1 MEINSIAFGAKI
13 SNIPSIKYVASKKTA
28 LRDVKL
34 DGYTAFI
41 GGDVYVPSGKIVK
54 RDLLF
59 KDKTLI
65 ATDDFEEEEIDG
77 KINYVLLNNE
87 TITPAIF
94 DEHIHGGYGVSF
106 HNSSEAEIRMLLKK
120 YAEEGTGAVLAT
132 TLPGTAEEISAQI
145 KILNNI
151 INNQSEDEAKI
162 FGIHLEGPFLNPL
175 KRGIHPSHKILPPT
189 IENYLSLNPENVKM
203 VTLAPELDKKYMLT
217 NYLRANGI
225 IVSAGHSLATAKQM
239 IDAGIKQVTH
249 LFNAMAPF
257 HHRIPTIANEGIANP
272 DVTAEMNSDESLLI
286 PQTMN
291 LIMNAKPKGKLV
303 LISDAL
309 PEAGIKRDFLMN
321 GTLIHVDKNWVAKDG
336 DGVLAGSMQFLH
348 NIAKKITEH
357 TDMTFSDFIRY
368 ASENPAK
375 NLGVSDK
382 FTLKAGLKPIFSV
395 WNNKTK
401 KVEKT
406 FIN

>member
-1 MEINSIAFGAKI
+1 
-13 SNIPSIKYVASKKTA
+13 
-28 LRDVKL
+28 
-34 DGYTAFI
+34 
-41 GGDVYVPSGKIVK
+41 
-54 RDLLF
+54 
-59 KDKTLI
+59 
-65 ATDDFEEEEIDG
+65 
-77 KINYVLLNNE
+77 
-87 TITPAIF
+87 
-94 DEHIHGGYGVSF
+94 
-106 HNSSEAEIRMLLKK
+106 
-120 YAEEGTGAVLAT
+120 
-132 TLPGTAEEISAQI
+132 
-145 KILNNI
+145 
-151 INNQSEDEAKI
+151 
-162 FGIHLEGPFLNPL
+162 
-175 KRGIHPSHKILPPT
+175 
-189 IENYLSLNPENVKM
+189 
-203 VTLAPELDKKYMLT
+203 
-217 NYLRANGI
+217 
-225 IVSAGHSLATAKQM
+225 
-239 IDAGIKQVTH
+239 
-249 LFNAMAPF
+249 
-257 HHRIPTIANEGIANP
+257 
-272 DVTAEMNSDESLLI
+272 MNSDESLLI